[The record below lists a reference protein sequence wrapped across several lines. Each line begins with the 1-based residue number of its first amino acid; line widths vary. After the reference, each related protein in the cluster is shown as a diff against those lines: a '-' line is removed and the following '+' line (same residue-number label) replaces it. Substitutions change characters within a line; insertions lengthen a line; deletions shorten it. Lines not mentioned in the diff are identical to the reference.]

1 MTQLEFIA
9 LLIAAVGPAMGL
21 SHLLGIPTSLA
32 LFAMGAAAAFIPG
45 LPPMSVDPQLII
57 GLFLPPV
64 IYAATVRVSFH
75 LLRFTLLPGVLLGF
89 VLTLGTIAAAA
100 TGVLYL
106 LPGLPP
112 VSALLIAITISV
124 FDTRLFHEAKGRPH
138 VPRAI
143 ADVLKTRE
151 MVSRIVALSA
161 FALAIEALSQGLPD
175 TITILSGFAYDLAG
189 GAVAGA
195 IIGRGVVWLRERA
208 ESAPV
213 EIAISLATPYL
224 GAVVA
229 QELDLSVAVV
239 IMTAALVV
247 SAVRIDRETGAPR
260 STSEARITS
269 MAFWEQASL
278 MLSAALFFLAG
289 WSMPVAMKALGEW
302 PFLQVAASAGG
313 LLAIVLAVQYA
324 AGLVTTLM
332 PPVNRV
338 LADQKDQSG
347 TTRAAAAG
355 VMTWASTRSIVGLVL
370 ALSLPA
376 ALPDGRPFAERDL
389 ILVMTAL
396 TIVGSI
402 VVQGLTLRP
411 AVRRAELGVEE
422 EEKREEKTAERAM
435 REAHPI
441 GNSEQSAPVNGFDAE
456 RMALL
461 RLREDNSIGDEVLRK
476 MLRET
481 DLRSRASEK
490 STLPGTGAPN
500 P

>member
-1 MTQLEFIA
+1 
-9 LLIAAVGPAMGL
+9 
-21 SHLLGIPTSLA
+21 
-32 LFAMGAAAAFIPG
+32 
-45 LPPMSVDPQLII
+45 
-57 GLFLPPV
+57 
-64 IYAATVRVSFH
+64 
-75 LLRFTLLPGVLLGF
+75 
-89 VLTLGTIAAAA
+89 
-100 TGVLYL
+100 
-106 LPGLPP
+106 
-112 VSALLIAITISV
+112 
-124 FDTRLFHEAKGRPH
+124 
-138 VPRAI
+138 
-143 ADVLKTRE
+143 
-151 MVSRIVALSA
+151 
-161 FALAIEALSQGLPD
+161 
-175 TITILSGFAYDLAG
+175 
-189 GAVAGA
+189 
-195 IIGRGVVWLRERA
+195 
-208 ESAPV
+208 
-213 EIAISLATPYL
+213 
-224 GAVVA
+224 
-229 QELDLSVAVV
+229 
-239 IMTAALVV
+239 
-247 SAVRIDRETGAPR
+247 
-260 STSEARITS
+260 
-269 MAFWEQASL
+269 
-278 MLSAALFFLAG
+278 
-289 WSMPVAMKALGEW
+289 
-302 PFLQVAASAGG
+302 
-313 LLAIVLAVQYA
+313 
-324 AGLVTTLM
+324 M

-441 GNSEQSAPVNGFDAE
+441 GNSEQSTPVNGFDAE

-490 STLPGTGAPN
+490 STLPRARAPN